1 MPVKITTLF
10 LSFMMTVSSSL
21 ATTTWEK
28 TTWRGEPAWSS
39 NHGAVRAVVSELRSR
54 LLYLGASDGS
64 LNVINAPYPRV
75 LPNAEQRW
83 PNQGGHRFWLG
94 PQKTWIWPP
103 LTEWEYA
110 SAADVSVKNGV
121 LTLHHPHTDKAYPPI
136 TREYAWEE
144 GRLRCTARWP
154 DQGRAYYGMQVI
166 PVDLPFVGSAKLVK
180 TPALPLGMV
189 EVKLDG
195 ANTDGFL
202 PHPAITI
209 AGDTATLRGSQK
221 VIKIGFSPQT
231 LTIDRRDGWKLA
243 VSPGPSQGKTAES
256 PDHGYLSQIWVG
268 SPEHDLAELEQL
280 TPYLRGDEHGEC
292 GSTIY
297 IEAIPPKA
305 NER

>member
-1 MPVKITTLF
+1 MPVKTKTLF

-39 NHGAVRAVVSELRSR
+39 TCGAVRAIVSELRSR
-54 LLYLGASDGS
+54 LLYLGAPDGS

-94 PQKTWIWPP
+94 PQKNWIWPP
-103 LTEWEYA
+103 LAEWEYS
-110 SAADVSVKNGV
+110 SATEVSVTNGV
-121 LTLHHPHTDKAYPPI
+121 LKLRQPHGDVTYPPI
-136 TREYAWEE
+136 TREYTWED

-154 DQGRAYYGMQVI
+154 DQGRAYYGMHVI

-180 TPALPLGMV
+180 TSELPLGMV
-189 EVKLDG
+189 EVKLEG

-202 PHPAITI
+202 PHPALSVE
-209 AGDTATLRGSQK
+209 GDTVTLRGGQK
-221 VIKIGFSPQT
+221 VIKLGFSPQT
-231 LTIDRRDGWKLA
+231 LTIDRRGGWKLA
-243 VSPGPSQGKTAES
+243 VSPGPHQGQVAGV
-256 PDHGYLSQIWVG
+256 PDHGYVSQIWVG
-268 SPEHDLAELEQL
+268 SSEHDLAELEQL

-292 GSTIY
+292 SSTIY
-297 IEAIPPKA
+297 VEAKPPSS
-305 NER
+305 